1 MLLRVAEHLYWMG
14 RYIERVE
21 NTSRAA
27 AGTYYSSLLPSD
39 CAFEEWDSLLTTLGQ
54 RNRFPEGFQA
64 VSAEEILRFV
74 ILDPENPSSILS
86 SLRAAR
92 ENGRAT
98 CGTISLDAWESLNSI
113 WIDLSGID
121 PSRPVPDGI
130 LPTLSRLRE
139 GTRLFRGV
147 NQTDL
152 FRDEASQWIGLGT
165 HLERADFLARIL
177 GTRFQPLLK
186 NIKGDSAYYTS
197 MALLRWAGA
206 VETYRKLYHNGID
219 PHQVVELLVLN
230 EEAACSLHS
239 CLDQILGLSIEIS
252 DGEDRVLRDLVG
264 GLHGPFHEKWPF
276 RISREELIPRL
287 SAFSND
293 INRLSGRIAHYFQG
307 AVCV

>member
-14 RYIERVE
+14 RYIERVD

-27 AGTYYSSLLPSD
+27 AGAYYSSLLPRD
-39 CAFEEWDSLLTTLGQ
+39 CAFEEWDGLLTMLGL
-54 RNRFPEGFQA
+54 RNRFTGGFDA
-64 VSAEEILRFV
+64 GSAEEILRFV
-74 ILDPENPSSILS
+74 ILDPENPASILS

-113 WIDLSGID
+113 WIDLSAID
-121 PSRPVPDGI
+121 PIRPVPDGI

-139 GTRLFRGV
+139 GTQLFRGV

-165 HLERADFLARIL
+165 LLERADFLARIL
-177 GTRFQPLLK
+177 GTRLQPLLK
-186 NIKGDSAYYTS
+186 NSKGDSAYYAS
-197 MALLRWAGA
+197 MTILRWAGA
-206 VETYRKLYHNGID
+206 VETYRKQYHNGID
-219 PHQVVELLVLN
+219 PHQVIDLLVLN

-239 CLDQILGLSIEIS
+239 CLDQILGFSIEIS
-252 DGEDRVLRDLVG
+252 DDGGPVLPDLAVD
-264 GLHGPFHEKWPF
+264 LHSPFHGHWHS
-276 RISREELIPRL
+276 RISGEELSPRL
-287 SAFSND
+287 IEFSNKV
-293 INRLSGRIAHYFQG
+293 NRLSERIAHYFQG